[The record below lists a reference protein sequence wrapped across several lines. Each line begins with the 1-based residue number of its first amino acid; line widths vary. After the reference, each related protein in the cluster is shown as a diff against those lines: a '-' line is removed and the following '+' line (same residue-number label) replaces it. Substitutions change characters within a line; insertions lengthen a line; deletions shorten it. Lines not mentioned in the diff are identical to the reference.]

1 MPRRCSSA
9 RSAEAARLILIFH
22 AFRRELAPFDARLVE
37 RRPLDIAGVRGF
49 RARLRPGGAEIATV
63 ATGLGPIRAREAAIH
78 ALDALGSFDLIV
90 VAGVAGALSPGL
102 KPGDLVLAD
111 RIIETDPDTLA
122 AARTFATAPAQ
133 LEAVGRS
140 LADARIDF
148 SSGALLTSLRILVT
162 ADQKRRANQQT
173 GAIAVDMETAAIA
186 AEAAARG
193 LTVVAIRAI
202 IDGVGDELSGAALAD
217 EHGEIHP
224 FRIAG
229 FLLRHP
235 GGLLKL
241 PRLAR
246 NMSRATRALAGA
258 LEAVAAGS
266 TQA

>member
-9 RSAEAARLILIFH
+9 RSAESARLILIFH

-63 ATGLGPIRAREAAIH
+63 ATGLGPIRALESAVR
-78 ALDALGSFDLIV
+78 ALDALVPVDLIV

-102 KPGDLVLAD
+102 KPGDLMLAD

-148 SSGALLTSLRILVT
+148 SSGALLTSHRILVT

-186 AEAAARG
+186 GEAAARG

-202 IDGVGDELSGAALAD
+202 IDGLGDELPGAALAD

-246 NMSRATRALAGA
+246 NMSRATRALAAA
-258 LEAVAAGS
+258 LEALAAEHS
-266 TQA
+266 ES